1 MDIQYIPAKIP
12 FLAAQIVMLPSVVTS
27 KPAMKVTSKP
37 ANGPAAR
44 T

>member
-1 MDIQYIPAKIP
+1 
-12 FLAAQIVMLPSVVTS
+12 MLPSVVTS